1 MVVRAAVSLH
11 MLMAPM
17 CMFRSG
23 LALQVLHAGP
33 RDKVGGATRAM
44 GLTVEKE
51 FHVRSL
57 SLVVLLLF
65 LASRSLVLGRGRAR
79 WVACH
84 CSVASRKVREED
96 SVVDSNG
103 DKDPRGILLLT
114 ENVRVDQ
121 DQDQSD
127 TDEAGD
133 VAEHLSFTLPG
144 QLQV

>member
-57 SLVVLLLF
+57 SLVVLMLDLT
-65 LASRSLVLGRGRAR
+65 LRHLRLGPGGRGIRAACPCN
-79 WVACH
+79 VAD
-84 CSVASRKVREED
+84 SKIREQNGVVDADGAED
-96 SVVDSNG
+96 SS
-103 DKDPRGILLLT
+103 RILLLA
-114 ENVRVDQ
+114 EDVRVDY
-121 DQDQSD
+121 DQEQSNA
-127 TDEAGD
+127 DEAGN
-133 VAEHLSFTLPG
+133 VAEHLACSLPG
-144 QLQV
+144 